1 MSIIYFMTAFYL
13 ALELLLLFFLSRALT
28 KRLFHLFFLITN
40 SRTVALTGII
50 LLEFPG
56 TVVHELSHL
65 FMASILGV
73 RTGKLSLVPETLRD
87 NRIEMGHVMIAQ
99 TDPFRRYAIGLA
111 PVVGGITILTAV
123 SSFYP
128 QLINEIIHSDIASA
142 LYRPNSY
149 ILLLLGYLTFAVSN
163 AMFSS
168 REDLK
173 GIIPFGMVLGLFT
186 AGIYWVGFR
195 IGLTGPLAD
204 ITTRAIMLLAQSL
217 AVVLAINVILLI
229 LTSLG
234 LQIAQKML
242 RRKII

>member
-1 MSIIYFMTAFYL
+1 MNFFILIG
-13 ALELLLLFFLSRALT
+13 ELFILFFLSRALT
-28 KRLFHLFFLITN
+28 SSLFKLFFLLTG

-65 FMASILGV
+65 FMAGILGV
-73 RTGKLSLVPETLRD
+73 HTGKLSLVPETLRD
-87 NRIEMGHVMIAQ
+87 NRIEMGSVMVAK

-149 ILLLLGYLTFAVSN
+149 IFLLLGYLTFAISN

-168 REDLK
+168 REDLQ
-173 GIIPFGMVLGLFT
+173 GIIPFAIVLGFFA
-186 AGIYWVGFR
+186 AGIYFIGFR
-195 IGLTGPLAD
+195 IGLTGPLSD
-204 ITTRAIMLLAQSL
+204 ITARAILLLAQSL
-217 AVVLAINVILLI
+217 GVVLMVNFVLLI
-229 LTSLG
+229 FTLLF
-234 LQIAQKML
+234 LHLFQKLL

>member
-1 MSIIYFMTAFYL
+1 MQFG
-13 ALELLLLFFLSRALT
+13 LLLGELVVLFFLSRALT
-28 KRLFHLFFLITN
+28 SSLFKLFFLLTR

-50 LLEFPG
+50 ALEFPG

-65 FMASILGV
+65 FMAGILGV

-87 NRIEMGHVMIAQ
+87 NRIEMGSVMVAK

-111 PVVGGITILTAV
+111 PVVGGIVILTAV

-128 QLINEIIHSDIASA
+128 QLINEIIHSDIASP

-149 ILLLLGYLTFAVSN
+149 ILVLLGYLTFAISN

-173 GIIPFGMVLGLFT
+173 GIVPFGIVLGFFA
-186 AGIYWVGFR
+186 AGIYFIGFR
-195 IGLTGPLAD
+195 IGLTGPISD
-204 ITTRAIMLLAQSL
+204 ITTRAITLLAQSL
-217 AVVLAINVILLI
+217 AVVLGVNFILLLI
-229 LTSLG
+229 TLFSLHV
-234 LQIAQKML
+234 AQKIL
-242 RRKII
+242 HKKII